1 MPAQQLSLKLGGDSD
16 LDLLTV
22 HGHEELSR
30 PFEFVLEVDSPRDL
44 ADLKK
49 LALTAEVTF
58 TGVNDE
64 TRVFHGLVARC
75 VRSLDEASAG
85 TFRYQL
91 TVVPWFTFLRY
102 NQDCRIF
109 QGKNVVD
116 VFKQVVGDHGF
127 ADFDVSNVR
136 DPPPVMDYCVQYRES
151 DFDFL
156 SRLFEEHGLF
166 YFFRHAAGKHTLV
179 LCDSNLA
186 FDTPGEEL
194 FFSRAT
200 STQTAVTA
208 WSQTQ
213 RYVTGKTTLREYDP
227 AAPTQPIE
235 VESNSVVKVKDYEK
249 YSLYDYTGRFTT
261 PSDGADVALVRMVA
275 EETYYTVVRGSGNV
289 TQIAAGRRFKIG
301 DSFAGPDDALPDRQ
315 FICTSIDHEVAADT
329 GYSCNFE
336 GIPDGHLFQA
346 PHTTPRAVVR
356 GPQTA
361 TVVGPSGEEI
371 FTDELGR
378 IKVQFHWDRLGKSD
392 DDSSCFVRVAQPLA
406 GKGFG
411 FQFLPRIGQ
420 EVVVHFLE
428 GDPDRPL
435 VTGAVY
441 NSQLEPPYPLPDN
454 ATQSGIRTRSSKE
467 GATDNFNEIRFE
479 DKKGEEEF
487 TMQAEKDMARVVK
500 NDDVVQIGNDQT
512 ITVHNKRTLIVEE
525 GDESITIKKG
535 AQVTEVSEGNLST
548 KVLKGNREE
557 EVSQGNDTLKI
568 GQGDRNVEI
577 SMGNDVLAIKMGNQ
591 STKLDLGKCS
601 TEAMQGIELTVG
613 QSSIKIDQ
621 MGVKIAGMMISIN
634 GQVQTEVKGLMLSL
648 SADAMANL
656 KGAITNIG

>member
-1 MPAQQLSLKLGGDSD
+1 
-16 LDLLTV
+16 
-22 HGHEELSR
+22 
-30 PFEFVLEVDSPRDL
+30 
-44 ADLKK
+44 
-49 LALTAEVTF
+49 
-58 TGVNDE
+58 
-64 TRVFHGLVARC
+64 
-75 VRSLDEASAG
+75 
-85 TFRYQL
+85 
-91 TVVPWFTFLRY
+91 
-102 NQDCRIF
+102 
-109 QGKNVVD
+109 
-116 VFKQVVGDHGF
+116 
-127 ADFDVSNVR
+127 
-136 DPPPVMDYCVQYRES
+136 
-151 DFDFL
+151 
-156 SRLFEEHGLF
+156 
-166 YFFRHAAGKHTLV
+166 
-179 LCDSNLA
+179 
-186 FDTPGEEL
+186 
-194 FFSRAT
+194 
-200 STQTAVTA
+200 
-208 WSQTQ
+208 
-213 RYVTGKTTLREYDP
+213 
-227 AAPTQPIE
+227 
-235 VESNSVVKVKDYEK
+235 
-249 YSLYDYTGRFTT
+249 
-261 PSDGADVALVRMVA
+261 
-275 EETYYTVVRGSGNV
+275 
-289 TQIAAGRRFKIG
+289 
-301 DSFAGPDDALPDRQ
+301 
-315 FICTSIDHEVAADT
+315 
-329 GYSCNFE
+329 
-336 GIPDGHLFQA
+336 
-346 PHTTPRAVVR
+346 
-356 GPQTA
+356 
-361 TVVGPSGEEI
+361 
-371 FTDELGR
+371 
-378 IKVQFHWDRLGKSD
+378 
-392 DDSSCFVRVAQPLA
+392 VRVAQPLA

-441 NSQLEPPYPLPDN
+441 NSQLELPYPLPDN

-500 NDDVVQIGNDQT
+500 NDDAVQIGNDQT